1 LFHLTFEVKFLQ
13 ASLIGDLRD
22 VVTFKLI
29 VFTSFEQAEKDFAG
43 DPYMCLADFIAPE
56 NSGVD
61 DYVGMF
67 AVSAGF
73 GAEEMCRR

>member
-1 LFHLTFEVKFLQ
+1 MPDVRYSMTYHCFIFL
-13 ASLIGDLRD
+13 
-22 VVTFKLI
+22 K
-29 VFTSFEQAEKDFAG
+29 QAEKDFAG

-56 NSGVD
+56 NSGVE

-73 GAEEMCRR
+73 GVEEMCKRYHTNFIVLVAN